1 MLYSR
6 IAPKLLKIDVKS
18 KLMENI
24 SDIRA
29 FEAKLWIMQSML
41 NLIIK

>member
-6 IAPKLLKIDVKS
+6 IAPKLLEIDVES
-18 KLMENI
+18 ELMENI

-29 FEAKLWIMQSML
+29 CGAKPWIMQSML